1 MEIDVAS
8 DVTLYAVF
16 VINFT
21 TIHFSGGY
29 TVVFLYQEVYV
40 RKLLF
45 LLIMT
50 LHSQIDAVTIVMI
63 QT

>member
-45 LLIMT
+45 L
-50 LHSQIDAVTIVMI
+50 
-63 QT
+63 